1 MKTFFSALYH
11 KFFIVTAVSSIK
23 MRRKKCTILE
33 KSYEIWLVRRL
44 FTLSHPICHMYTR
57 ISGKNT
63 HIKEMRRERAATHI
77 PRIRASAENFVK
89 KSQTFLSISCIETIR
104 KSNFQ
109 LFSRFSTFGFFP
121 DSCLPPNL
129 RNSSNFLLVSSFR
142 YAAIIISTTCST
154 YNFLTFFP
162 LLSTLAF
169 IL

>member
-1 MKTFFSALYH
+1 MARAPFIYTFTPYLPHVY
-11 KFFIVTAVSSIK
+11 
-23 MRRKKCTILE
+23 
-33 KSYEIWLVRRL
+33 
-44 FTLSHPICHMYTR
+44 
-57 ISGKNT
+57 
-63 HIKEMRRERAATHI
+63 
-77 PRIRASAENFVK
+77 ENFWQKHAHKRNAARKSSDSYSSHQSLSRKFRQK